1 MVRPKVSREQLLCWL
16 DAISLAVYDTALFL
30 DTHPED
36 QEALNYYHENNKLRK
51 QLLNEY
57 SEMFGPL
64 TMDKVD
70 DTNRWT
76 WVDHPWP
83 WEGGC

>member
-1 MVRPKVSREQLLCWL
+1 MVRPNVNREQLLGWI
-16 DAISLAVYDTALFL
+16 DAISLAVYDAALYL

-36 QEALNYYHENNKLRK
+36 QEALDYFYENNSLRK
-51 QLLNEY
+51 QLMQEY

-64 TMDKVD
+64 TMDTAYS
-70 DTNRWT
+70 TNRWT